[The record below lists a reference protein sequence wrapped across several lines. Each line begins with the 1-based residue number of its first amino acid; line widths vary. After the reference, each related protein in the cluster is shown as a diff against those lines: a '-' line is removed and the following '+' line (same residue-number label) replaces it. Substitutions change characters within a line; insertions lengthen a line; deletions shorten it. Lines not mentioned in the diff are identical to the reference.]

1 MRWFLADPSRSR
13 IWRILSFQPEAN
25 TGRTIF
31 SQNPVTPAAV
41 WQKICDGMG
50 LQLDGSAY
58 IGGHPDCN
66 QGATLLVE
74 RRRGRYLP
82 LLPNDEKTKRLF
94 AEILATLGAI
104 STMTTDAGAGAS
116 LLPYRVAGAF
126 ARHPTLALRS
136 LARVL
141 ALVASGRIPFSF
153 LRAIATGRAHT
164 INIGTHNFMDAS
176 RVANA
181 PNDPVTR
188 ARLDACVF
196 KGAVKNRASGEWEA
210 VPMCSM
216 NQARWSEL
224 YADRWAES
232 APQRETVSKVAAQSS
247 G

>member
-1 MRWFLADPSRSR
+1 
-13 IWRILSFQPEAN
+13 
-25 TGRTIF
+25 
-31 SQNPVTPAAV
+31 
-41 WQKICDGMG
+41 MG
-50 LQLDGSAY
+50 LKLDGSAY

-126 ARHPTLALRS
+126 ARHPKLALRS
-136 LARVL
+136 LVRVL
-141 ALVASGRIPFSF
+141 ALVASGRIPLPF
-153 LRAIATGRAHT
+153 LRAIATGRAQT

-176 RVANA
+176 RVAKA
-181 PNDPVTR
+181 ADDPVTQ

-196 KGAVKNRASGEWEA
+196 KGAVKNRATGKWEA

-216 NQARWSEL
+216 NQAGWSEL
-224 YADRWAES
+224 YAERMAD
-232 APQRETVSKVAAQSS
+232 
-247 G
+247 

>member
-1 MRWFLADPSRSR
+1 
-13 IWRILSFQPEAN
+13 
-25 TGRTIF
+25 
-31 SQNPVTPAAV
+31 
-41 WQKICDGMG
+41 MG
-50 LQLDGSAY
+50 LKLDGSAY

-126 ARHPTLALRS
+126 ARHPKLALRS
-136 LARVL
+136 LVRVL
-141 ALVASGRIPFSF
+141 ALVASGRIPLPF
-153 LRAIATGRAHT
+153 LHAIATGRAQT

-176 RVANA
+176 RVAKA
-181 PNDPVTR
+181 ANDPVTR

-196 KGAVKNRASGEWEA
+196 KGAVKNRATGEWEA

-216 NQARWSEL
+216 NQAGWSEL
-224 YADRWAES
+224 YAERLSES
-232 APQRETVSKVAAQSS
+232 QPRFSSQRCAARPSHVRPSEILGDS